1 MLTIFLAGIPLLGYA
16 SSHQTISSILD
27 KIKTEI
33 LDPVIAILFVLATVV
48 FMWGVIQYVIGSGGN
63 ETMLARGK
71 RVMLYGIVGMFIMSS
86 AWGIIRILCFFF
98 VTCAEIFPIGNV

>member
-1 MLTIFLAGIPLLGYA
+1 MTIGQI
-16 SSHQTISSILD
+16 IE
-27 KIKTEI
+27 KIQTEI
-33 LDPVIAILFVLATVV
+33 LDPVITILFVLATVA

-71 RVMLYGIVGMFIMSS
+71 RVMVYGIIGMFIMSS

-98 VTCAEIFPIGNV
+98 VTCAEIFPLGNV